1 MATEKKIIS
10 LTVKVGLVLFAVCIL
25 APVSLMVL
33 LRHAVPLQTLRLLF
47 SAGSASLVAWEE
59 VKMYSANKGAFLCEC
74 DMSSL
79 RSDVCEL
86 KGDVRVIP
94 SNITIIALLHPSV
107 SESRRSWRMKP
118 HARKNDGHA
127 LASVTEVLVSVTP
140 SSPHVPECKAE
151 SAAPAVVFSVGAYA
165 GNMFHDFTD
174 VLIPLFITA
183 SRFRSDVHL
192 LVSDAPPWWLD
203 KYRPLLRGL
212 SHHAVIDM
220 DRQSAEVLCTLMLV
234 VGLSFHKEM
243 SIDTAKTVVRLL
255 FSAGSA
261 SLVAWEEVKM
271 YSANKGAFLCECDM
285 SSLRSEAE
293 SAAPAVVFSVGAYAG
308 NMFHDFTDVLIPLF
322 ITASR
327 FRSDVHLL
335 ASDAPPWWLDKYRPL
350 LRGLSH
356 HAVIDMDRQSAEVL
370 CYPHVVVGLSFH
382 KEMSIDTAKTVGGHY
397 SMADFARLARR
408 SYGLER
414 DTAIRLLHGSD
425 NIKSPRRP
433 RLLIISR
440 KTTRAFTNMGAVAQA
455 AAMLGYEVIVGEA
468 EQHSDLPAFARL
480 VNSCDV
486 LVGVHGAGLTNLVFL
501 PPGAVVVQVVPL
513 GGLEAMARDDFG
525 EPAGDMGLGYVQYGI
540 SVGESTLAE
549 LYPRDRRVLR
559 DLALRSEYL
568 VSQNV
573 TLDVAR
579 FSGALSR
586 ALELLHH

>member
-10 LTVKVGLVLFAVCIL
+10 LTVKVGLVLFALCIL

-33 LRHAVPLQTLRLLF
+33 FRHAVPLQTLRLLF

-59 VKMYSANKGAFLCEC
+59 VKMYSANKGALMCEC

-86 KGDVRVIP
+86 RGDVR
-94 SNITIIALLHPSV
+94 
-107 SESRRSWRMKP
+107 P

-127 LASVTEVLVSVTP
+127 LANVTEVLVSVTP
-140 SSPHVPECKAE
+140 SSPYAPGCTAE
-151 SAAPAVVFSVGAYA
+151 SAAPAVVFSVGGYA

-203 KYRPLLRGL
+203 KYRPLLQGL
-212 SHHAVIDM
+212 SRHAVIDM
-220 DRQSAEVLCTLMLV
+220 
-234 VGLSFHKEM
+234 H
-243 SIDTAKTVVRLL
+243 
-255 FSAGSA
+255 
-261 SLVAWEEVKM
+261 
-271 YSANKGAFLCECDM
+271 
-285 SSLRSEAE
+285 
-293 SAAPAVVFSVGAYAG
+293 
-308 NMFHDFTDVLIPLF
+308 
-322 ITASR
+322 
-327 FRSDVHLL
+327 
-335 ASDAPPWWLDKYRPL
+335 
-350 LRGLSH
+350 
-356 HAVIDMDRQSAEVL
+356 RQSAEVL

-414 DTAIRLLHGSD
+414 DTAIRLLHGGD

-468 EQHSDLPAFARL
+468 EQHSDMSAFARL

-525 EPAGDMGLGYVQYGI
+525 EPAADMGLGYVQYGI
-540 SVGESTLAE
+540 AVGESTLAE

-559 DLALRSEYL
+559 DLALRSAYL

-586 ALELLHH
+586 ALELLHR

>member
-1 MATEKKIIS
+1 MMATRS
-10 LTVKVGLVLFAVCIL
+10 SMSQRCWCRSPLHHLTFRNAWPRVPPPRWSSQW
-25 APVSLMVL
+25 APMQATCSMTS
-33 LRHAVPLQTLRLLF
+33 PT
-47 SAGSASLVAWEE
+47 
-59 VKMYSANKGAFLCEC
+59 YS
-74 DMSSL
+74 S
-79 RSDVCEL
+79 RS
-86 KGDVRVIP
+86 
-94 SNITIIALLHPSV
+94 
-107 SESRRSWRMKP
+107 
-118 HARKNDGHA
+118 
-127 LASVTEVLVSVTP
+127 
-140 SSPHVPECKAE
+140 SSP
-151 SAAPAVVFSVGAYA
+151 PAF
-165 GNMFHDFTD
+165 
-174 VLIPLFITA
+174 
-183 SRFRSDVHL
+183 RFRSDVHL

-203 KYRPLLRGL
+203 KY
-212 SHHAVIDM
+212 
-220 DRQSAEVLCTLMLV
+220 Q
-234 VGLSFHKEM
+234 
-243 SIDTAKTVVRLL
+243 
-255 FSAGSA
+255 
-261 SLVAWEEVKM
+261 
-271 YSANKGAFLCECDM
+271 
-285 SSLRSEAE
+285 
-293 SAAPAVVFSVGAYAG
+293 
-308 NMFHDFTDVLIPLF
+308 
-322 ITASR
+322 
-327 FRSDVHLL
+327 
-335 ASDAPPWWLDKYRPL
+335 PL

-455 AAMLGYEVIVGEA
+455 AAMIGYEVIVGEA

-540 SVGESTLAE
+540 AVGESTLAE

-559 DLALRSEYL
+559 DLALRSEYP
-568 VSQNV
+568 VGQNV

>member
-1 MATEKKIIS
+1 MVTDKKIIS

-25 APVSLMVL
+25 APISLMVL
-33 LRHAVPLQTLRLLF
+33 FRHAVPLQTLRLLF
-47 SAGSASLVAWEE
+47 SAGSASSVAWEE
-59 VKMYSANKGAFLCEC
+59 VKMYSANEGALLCEC

-86 KGDVRVIP
+86 KGDVRVIL
-94 SNITIIALLHPSV
+94 SNVTIIALLHPSV
-107 SESRRSWRMKP
+107 SVRRRSWRMKP

-127 LASVTEVLVSVTP
+127 LTNVTEVLVSVTP
-140 SSPHVPECKAE
+140 SSPYAPGCTAE
-151 SAAPAVVFSVGAYA
+151 SAAPAVVFSAGGYA

-212 SHHAVIDM
+212 SRHAVIDM
-220 DRQSAEVLCTLMLV
+220 DRQSA
-234 VGLSFHKEM
+234 
-243 SIDTAKTVVRLL
+243 D
-255 FSAGSA
+255 
-261 SLVAWEEVKM
+261 
-271 YSANKGAFLCECDM
+271 
-285 SSLRSEAE
+285 
-293 SAAPAVVFSVGAYAG
+293 
-308 NMFHDFTDVLIPLF
+308 
-322 ITASR
+322 
-327 FRSDVHLL
+327 
-335 ASDAPPWWLDKYRPL
+335 
-350 LRGLSH
+350 
-356 HAVIDMDRQSAEVL
+356 VL

-468 EQHSDLPAFARL
+468 EQHSDLAAFARL

-540 SVGESTLAE
+540 AVGESTLAE
-549 LYPRDRRVLR
+549 LYPRDHRVLR

-568 VSQNV
+568 VGQNV

>member
-33 LRHAVPLQTLRLLF
+33 FRHAVPLQTLRLLF
-47 SAGSASLVAWEE
+47 SAGPTSSVMWEE
-59 VKMYSANKGAFLCEC
+59 EKMDSANEGELLCEC

-86 KGDVRVIP
+86 KGDVRVIL
-94 SNITIIALLHPSV
+94 SNVTIIALLHPSV
-107 SESRRSWRMKP
+107 SVRRRSWRMKP

-140 SSPHVPECKAE
+140 SSPHVPGCTAE
-151 SAAPAVVFSVGAYA
+151 SAAPAVVFSVGGYA

-183 SRFRSDVHL
+183 SRFRSDAHL
-192 LVSDAPPWWLD
+192 LVSNAPTWWLD

-212 SHHAVIDM
+212 S
-220 DRQSAEVLCTLMLV
+220 R
-234 VGLSFHKEM
+234 
-243 SIDTAKTVVRLL
+243 
-255 FSAGSA
+255 
-261 SLVAWEEVKM
+261 
-271 YSANKGAFLCECDM
+271 
-285 SSLRSEAE
+285 
-293 SAAPAVVFSVGAYAG
+293 
-308 NMFHDFTDVLIPLF
+308 
-322 ITASR
+322 
-327 FRSDVHLL
+327 
-335 ASDAPPWWLDKYRPL
+335 
-350 LRGLSH
+350 

-370 CYPHVVVGLSFH
+370 CYPNVVVGLSFH
-382 KEMSIDTAKTVGGHY
+382 KEMSIDTVKTVGGHY

-468 EQHSDLPAFARL
+468 EQHSDLSAFARL

-486 LVGVHGAGLTNLVFL
+486 LVGVHSTGLTNLVFL

-513 GGLEAMARDDFG
+513 GGLEAMAREDFG
-525 EPAGDMGLGYVQYGI
+525 VPAGDMGLGYVQYGI
-540 SVGESTLAE
+540 AVGESMLAE
-549 LYPRDRRVLR
+549 LYPRDHRVLR
-559 DLALRSEYL
+559 DNPAVVRSQGWLALRSAYL
-568 VSQNV
+568 VGQNV

>member
-1 MATEKKIIS
+1 MVTDKKIIS

-25 APVSLMVL
+25 APISLMVL
-33 LRHAVPLQTLRLLF
+33 FRHAVPLQTLRLLF
-47 SAGSASLVAWEE
+47 SAGSASSVAWEE
-59 VKMYSANKGAFLCEC
+59 VKMYSANEGALLCEC

-86 KGDVRVIP
+86 KGDVRVIL
-94 SNITIIALLHPSV
+94 SNVTIIALLHPSV
-107 SESRRSWRMKP
+107 SVRRRSWRMKP

-127 LASVTEVLVSVTP
+127 LTNVTEVLVSVTP
-140 SSPHVPECKAE
+140 SSPYAPGCTAE
-151 SAAPAVVFSVGAYA
+151 SAAPAVVFSAGGYA

-212 SHHAVIDM
+212 SRHAVIDM
-220 DRQSAEVLCTLMLV
+220 DRQSA
-234 VGLSFHKEM
+234 
-243 SIDTAKTVVRLL
+243 D
-255 FSAGSA
+255 
-261 SLVAWEEVKM
+261 
-271 YSANKGAFLCECDM
+271 
-285 SSLRSEAE
+285 
-293 SAAPAVVFSVGAYAG
+293 
-308 NMFHDFTDVLIPLF
+308 
-322 ITASR
+322 
-327 FRSDVHLL
+327 
-335 ASDAPPWWLDKYRPL
+335 
-350 LRGLSH
+350 
-356 HAVIDMDRQSAEVL
+356 VL

-455 AAMLGYEVIVGEA
+455 AAMLGYEV
-468 EQHSDLPAFARL
+468 
-480 VNSCDV
+480 
-486 LVGVHGAGLTNLVFL
+486 
-501 PPGAVVVQVVPL
+501 VPL

-540 SVGESTLAE
+540 AVGESTLAE
-549 LYPRDRRVLR
+549 LYPRDHRVLR

-568 VSQNV
+568 VGQNV

>member
-10 LTVKVGLVLFAVCIL
+10 LTVKVGLVLFALCIL

-33 LRHAVPLQTLRLLF
+33 FRHAVPLQTLRLLF

-59 VKMYSANKGAFLCEC
+59 VKMYSANKGALMCEC

-86 KGDVRVIP
+86 RGDVRVIL
-94 SNITIIALLHPSV
+94 SNITIIALLHPNVSV
-107 SESRRSWRMKP
+107 RRRSWRMKP

-127 LASVTEVLVSVTP
+127 LANVTEVLVSVTP
-140 SSPHVPECKAE
+140 SSPYAPGCTAE
-151 SAAPAVVFSVGAYA
+151 SAAPAVVFSVGGYA

-203 KYRPLLRGL
+203 KYRPLLQGL
-212 SHHAVIDM
+212 SRHAVIDM
-220 DRQSAEVLCTLMLV
+220 
-234 VGLSFHKEM
+234 H
-243 SIDTAKTVVRLL
+243 
-255 FSAGSA
+255 
-261 SLVAWEEVKM
+261 
-271 YSANKGAFLCECDM
+271 
-285 SSLRSEAE
+285 
-293 SAAPAVVFSVGAYAG
+293 
-308 NMFHDFTDVLIPLF
+308 
-322 ITASR
+322 
-327 FRSDVHLL
+327 
-335 ASDAPPWWLDKYRPL
+335 
-350 LRGLSH
+350 
-356 HAVIDMDRQSAEVL
+356 RQSAEVL

-414 DTAIRLLHGSD
+414 DTAIRLLHGGD

-455 AAMLGYEVIVGEA
+455 AAMLGYEV
-468 EQHSDLPAFARL
+468 
-480 VNSCDV
+480 
-486 LVGVHGAGLTNLVFL
+486 
-501 PPGAVVVQVVPL
+501 VPL

-525 EPAGDMGLGYVQYGI
+525 EPAADMGLGYVQYGI
-540 SVGESTLAE
+540 AVGESTLAE

-559 DLALRSEYL
+559 DLALRSAYL

-586 ALELLHH
+586 ALELLHR